1 MKCKNVLFVILAALT
16 MAAVPASAM
25 EHTITVPAGYQV
37 SGIGNDNTT
46 PFDIYSWGFA
56 GYDMGADGDLDMLLD
71 LGSVKNVAKILMQ
84 NRTDASSNGA
94 FVNLVIS
101 VADEAAPGF
110 NPTDISFY
118 STVVFNSYAAPA
130 SADAGLWREADIT
143 DSTKRYFQ
151 IRILDT
157 WWGAPSPTFFA
168 DISVDSAGFPVTAG
182 RFFTVGDDSPT
193 GNVYVIPGGVGYAVY
208 DSGNGSVD
216 FVLDAGVSTYA
227 GAIQVVNRTDTST
240 NYSIALADI
249 YVADETAPGFSP
261 TNIANYTTKVFGN
274 GSPSPA
280 TANAGAVRTADI
292 NDCQRRYFLIHVTDV
307 WVHDTNGLP
316 VFPAMFSDL
325 RITSGGFPVS
335 GGSICPTNDGDI
347 LEDLHAPNPD
357 TFSFYEINGDGVL
370 MFVLDTQSVKYVKAL
385 KLINSI
391 QNSNY
396 NVGLTEILVASDEGA
411 LGFNPMAASSYTE
424 KVYDGVFLPNS
435 GSSLVER
442 TADIDD
448 VHKRYFLFKIKSFV
462 SGDIDPGENAL
473 FDDVDYVDDP
483 ITDCQAV
490 KDFGLTL
497 AGDLNQD
504 CKVSM
509 ADMSVFAEQWLGC
522 TNPSGI
528 GCVKTSESIPTY
540 AIVKVP
546 TGGIAVNGDLSDWP
560 SDSEWIWLNKKYSGD
575 SPWDV
580 TEAKFSVRW
589 SDVTDKIYLAVVV
602 NDPDRTFITYNYAA
616 DELEIYSQ
624 GSAAGGMGWGAGGT
638 DYYDVAQQYFVGADG
653 SGGQWTAWANLALD
667 IGTDAEFE
675 SAVVVS
681 GNVITYEVGIKQ
693 FNNYGGRSGGS
704 TVVTALEPGIY
715 VGFDV
720 IVDTV
725 FSGGS
730 SMISEN
736 LFTGKYNDA
745 GQFQQYELVN
755 TLPQQYCGDWGYL
768 GGDFDENCRVNFADF
783 ATLGLQW
790 MTCNDPQGVN
800 CIQNW

>member
-1 MKCKNVLFVILAALT
+1 MKCKNVLFVILGVLVAMT
-16 MAAVPASAM
+16 VSASAM
-25 EHTITVPAGYQV
+25 LHEVTVTAGQLYGV
-37 SGIGNDNTT
+37 GNDSST
-46 PFDIYSWGFA
+46 PFDSYSWGFA
-56 GYDMGADGDLDMLLD
+56 AYDMGGDGKLDLVLDM
-71 LGSVKNVAKILMQ
+71 GAAESVGILEVV
-84 NRTDASSNGA
+84 NADRASNGA
-94 FVNLVIS
+94 IALLEIYVASTEGGVGFDSTNVANYDTKVYGEAGLVP
-101 VADEAAPGF
+101 A
-110 NPTDISFY
+110 DISALAVR
-118 STVVFNSYAAPA
+118 T
-130 SADAGLWREADIT
+130 ADIN
-143 DSTKRYFQ
+143 DCSKRYFLLH
-151 IRILDT
+151 IT
-157 WWGAPSPTFFA
+157 SAYWGAPSPCFFN
-168 DISVDSAGFPVTAG
+168 DIRNKSFAGFPVTAG
-182 RFFTVGDDSPT
+182 SFFTVGDDSPV
-193 GNVYVIPGGVGYAVY
+193 GNVYVDPNFYAVY

-216 FVLDAGVSTYA
+216 IVLDAEVSTYV
-227 GAIQVVNRTDTST
+227 GAIQVVNRMGNST
-240 NYSIALADI
+240 NYNIALANI
-249 YVADETAPGFSP
+249 YVASDEGGSFNPADVNS
-261 TNIANYTTKVFGN
+261 YTVKVFGN
-274 GSPSPA
+274 GTFSPA
-280 TANAGAVRTADI
+280 NGDAGTVRTADI
-292 NDCQRRYFLIHVTDV
+292 NDCRRRYFLIHITDT
-307 WVHDTNGLP
+307 WAG
-316 VFPAMFSDL
+316 FPAMFSDL

-462 SGDIDPGENAL
+462 SGDIDLGENAV
-473 FDDVDYVDDP
+473 FDDVDYIDDP

-624 GSAAGGMGWGAGGT
+624 GSAAGGTGWGAGGT

-693 FNNYGGRSGGS
+693 FNNYGGLSGG
-704 TVVTALEPGIY
+704 TTEIAALEPGIY

-725 FSGGS
+725 FSGGN

-768 GGDFDENCRVNFADF
+768 GGDFDENCRVNFEDF